1 LGVLWILSTPDK
13 QREKIDFH
21 SFSSIEKFW
30 LNWFGLIG
38 GREIGTNRYPHRN
51 WTDNPDDLLRHIKI
65 CEKEIRPIWI
75 TAQPFRWIKTT
86 TNKYGS
92 RKIGEAMAIEKLFF
106 DFDDDTKYCDQCKKY
121 IKKDDL
127 IKNKKEKGSFCPYC
141 RFVCEEKPRLSI
153 VGEDVIKFLRKAISI
168 CKSQRFKFSPEPFI
182 VKTRKGYHV
191 YFFLVDVM
199 VFSKS
204 KIKFAKALYKEMQEV
219 LIGGV
224 EYEFLDKKI
233 IGDISRF
240 ARVPLTMHEK
250 TGKICEI
257 VNEHLRTTK
266 VRSVDFFKTYGIPDS
281 FVKTTI
287 MKLKKRLKEQHQ
299 KQKEELERFEQESSQ
314 NGRTYKKEIRPCF
327 RIRMEKGEMNH
338 AQRLAWLAEIYHNG
352 YDTEGKMLELCRK
365 TFNDYTERKSLR
377 QIRDYFNHE
386 RYDYPPYKCSTIKRK
401 GWCLYEKCP
410 LWIAKRNANK

>member
-1 LGVLWILSTPDK
+1 MTKFHEDMS
-13 QREKIDFH
+13 REKF
-21 SFSSIEKFW
+21 FYQ
-30 LNWFGLIG
+30 WFGLIG
-38 GREIGTNRYPHRN
+38 GRELGWNTYPHRN
-51 WTDNPDDLLRHIKI
+51 WTDNPNDLIKFI
-65 CEKEIRPIWI
+65 KACESSHEAEEFCRPCWI
-75 TAQPFRWIKTT
+75 TAQPFRHIRTD

-106 DFDDDTKYCDQCKKY
+106 DFDDDTKYCEQCKKY

-127 IKNKKEKGSFCPYC
+127 IKDKKEKGSFCPHC
-141 RFVCEEKPRLSI
+141 KFLCEEKPRLSI
-153 VGEDVIKFLRKAISI
+153 VGESVIKFVKKAILI
-168 CKSQRFKFSPEPFI
+168 CKNQRYKFSPEPFI

-191 YFFLVDVM
+191 YFFLVDIM

-233 IGDISRF
+233 VGDISRF

-257 VNEHLRTTK
+257 VDINLRTTK
-266 VRSVDFFKTYGIPDS
+266 VRSIDFFKIYGIPDS

-287 MKLKKRLKEQHQ
+287 TKLKKRLREQHQ
-299 KQKEELERFEQESSQ
+299 KQKEEIEKFEKESIQ
-314 NGRTYKKEIRPCF
+314 NGRFYKNEIRPCF
-327 RIRMEKGEMNH
+327 KVRMEKGEMNH

-352 YDTEGKMLELCRK
+352 YNTEWKMLELCRK
-365 TFNDYTERKSLR
+365 TFNDFIERKSME
-377 QIRDYFNHE
+377 QIEDYFKHE
-386 RYDYPPYKCSTIKRK
+386 RYNYSPYKCKTIMAK
-401 GWCLYEKCP
+401 GWCLYDKCP
-410 LWIAKRNANK
+410 LWNAKNTKRNANK